1 MAGLLNKILL
11 IGRLGSNPEVR
22 STSTGLDVANFSIAT
37 DESYTANNGDKIQ
50 KTEWHKI
57 VAWGRQAEFVAN
69 YLHKGSL
76 VYIEGKI
83 ETRKWKDQAGTD
95 RYTTEIKADRVLGLD
110 KKSDDIISRP
120 DGNPDSKNSVGP
132 LDWPEGKTGPGNID
146 EKKSNGFPQES
157 SQMDEP
163 PF

>member
-1 MAGLLNKILL
+1 MAGSLNKIFL

-22 STSTGLDVANFSIAT
+22 STSTGQDVANFSIAT
-37 DESYTANNGDKIQ
+37 DESYTASNGEKIQ

-83 ETRKWKDQAGTD
+83 ETRKWKDQSGVD
-95 RYTTEIKADRVLGLD
+95 RYTTEIKADRVLGLE
-110 KKSDDIISRP
+110 KKGGEYFPGPEISTDPRIGYGP
-120 DGNPDSKNSVGP
+120 FNWTDGN
-132 LDWPEGKTGPGNID
+132 TGPSNIAD
-146 EKKSNGFPQES
+146 QKSNSFHQES
-157 SQMDEP
+157 SQMDDF